1 MRAPAFI
8 PRRLPARGRAVY
20 PRRMQT
26 RPILVAAALLS
37 IAAALP
43 AGQRAPDF
51 ARPASNGK
59 TVTLKEFKGRTVVLA
74 FFPKAFTGG

>member
-1 MRAPAFI
+1 MQMRS
-8 PRRLPARGRAVY
+8 
-20 PRRMQT
+20 
-26 RPILVAAALLS
+26 ILVAAALLS
-37 IAAALP
+37 VAAALP

-59 TVTLKEFKGRTVVLA
+59 TITLKELKGRTVVLA

>member
-1 MRAPAFI
+1 
-8 PRRLPARGRAVY
+8 
-20 PRRMQT
+20 MQT
-26 RPILVAAALLS
+26 HPLLVAAALLS
-37 IAAALP
+37 VAAALP

-59 TVTLKEFKGRTVVLA
+59 TITLKEFKGRTVVLA

>member
-1 MRAPAFI
+1 MR
-8 PRRLPARGRAVY
+8 
-20 PRRMQT
+20 T
-26 RPILVAAALLS
+26 RPLLVAAALLS
-37 IAAALP
+37 TAAALP

-59 TVTLKEFKGRTVVLA
+59 TLSLKQFKGRTVVLA

>member
-1 MRAPAFI
+1 MVTGGGLLCARPGVYLRCMQMRS
-8 PRRLPARGRAVY
+8 
-20 PRRMQT
+20 
-26 RPILVAAALLS
+26 ILVAAALLS
-37 IAAALP
+37 VAAALP

-59 TVTLKEFKGRTVVLA
+59 TITLKELKGRTVVLA

>member
-1 MRAPAFI
+1 MKMRVF
-8 PRRLPARGRAVY
+8 
-20 PRRMQT
+20 
-26 RPILVAAALLS
+26 LVAASLFS

-43 AGQRAPDF
+43 SGQRAPDF